1 MREFLEDAY
10 AFSSSFCLHQEDV
23 HMFTHNQINH
33 PNDLILESLS
43 KFKIDFSLTDKM
55 TNKMVKSFGNENS
68 LKSSIESLIDLFKNE
83 FS

>member
-10 AFSSSFCLHQEDV
+10 AFSSSFCFHQDDIV
-23 HMFTHNQINH
+23 MQLHNQISH
-33 PNDLILESLS
+33 PNDLILESLK

-55 TNKMVKSFGNENS
+55 TNKIVKSFGNENS